1 MHDSLESPG
10 RQAAEEQRGQ
20 ERIERPWSKTERR
33 GRILVLGA
41 NVKEGLYARAAM
53 GAMRRIFSI
62 FSRQEVESGGFL
74 RVPWTCGCV
83 MLV

>member
-20 ERIERPWSKTERR
+20 ERIERPWSKIERR
-33 GRILVLGA
+33 GRILGLGA

-62 FSRQEVESGGFL
+62 FVAKRTSRGDF
-74 RVPWTCGCV
+74 
-83 MLV
+83 

>member
-10 RQAAEEQRGQ
+10 RQAAEEMRGQ
-20 ERIERPWSKTERR
+20 ERMERPWSKTERR

-53 GAMRRIFSI
+53 GAMRRNFSI
-62 FSRQEVESGGFL
+62 FVAKRSSRGDF
-74 RVPWTCGCV
+74 
-83 MLV
+83 